1 MLSLLETRFSS
12 TISMIRRSHLFDFS
26 TWQIFFYHTSAR
38 GQCETIQFSDNSVF
52 NIVTVFSTVS
62 TEKNNPNDR
71 YGNRLLRRV
80 SDFNSCLQVDFRV
93 SSFGHVF
100 TMSWGSTN
108 FIWPLIFFHAIT
120 LWAISL
126 LVWLLESNILV
137 GWLNLSTCSGTDRIF
152 ILWCFFNV
160 RLSLETSSFTCC
172 YYAYGW
178 TSALKVNNQL
188 VIQGFVTQYWKEM
201 AVLMPW
207 WSFKEPLIFSL
218 SWLITRIACLTGE
231 SIGSPLKLSFSTSPE
246 VIHIINCCRTSIS

>member
-12 TISMIRRSHLFDFS
+12 KISMIRRSHLFDFS
-26 TWQIFFYHTSAR
+26 TRQIFFYHTSVT

-100 TMSWGSTN
+100 SHIYHVLRFHIFHLTLN
-108 FIWPLIFFHAIT
+108 FFFHAIT

-126 LVWLLESNILV
+126 LVWLLESILV
-137 GWLNLSTCSGTDRIF
+137 GGFNLSTFSGTDRIF
-152 ILWCFFNV
+152 ILWCFF
-160 RLSLETSSFTCC
+160 
-172 YYAYGW
+172 
-178 TSALKVNNQL
+178 
-188 VIQGFVTQYWKEM
+188 
-201 AVLMPW
+201 
-207 WSFKEPLIFSL
+207 
-218 SWLITRIACLTGE
+218 
-231 SIGSPLKLSFSTSPE
+231 
-246 VIHIINCCRTSIS
+246 